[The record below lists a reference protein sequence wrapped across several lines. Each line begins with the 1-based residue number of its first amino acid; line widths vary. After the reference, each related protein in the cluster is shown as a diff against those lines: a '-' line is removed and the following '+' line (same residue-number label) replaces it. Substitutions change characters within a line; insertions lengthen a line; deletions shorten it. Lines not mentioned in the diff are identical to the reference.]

1 MNVIVVVSD
10 SLRRDHLP
18 CYGNRTVHAPRL
30 AAFARQAVVFEGC
43 RPASFPTVPARA
55 DLLTGRHSFVQRDW
69 GPLPQSD
76 ATLAGSLAAAGY
88 LTFGVADTPFLLRN
102 GYGYDRGFHD
112 FVWIRGQR
120 QGPER
125 DDVQCGWRGEEDRFA
140 PTTLSFAARWLERHA
155 RDRFF
160 LYVDTW
166 DPHEPWDAPTHY
178 VRRHLPDYSGEQV
191 APCYWD
197 WREDGYT
204 ERQLEVA
211 HACYMA
217 EIAMVDRWF
226 GFLLDRVGTLGLED
240 DTAIFFLSDHG
251 FYFGEHG
258 LFGKSRFRWEGN
270 VPFEE
275 GWIRGLKVGY
285 VYRSPLHQEV
295 VRVPLLAR
303 IPGVAPGRVDGLCGL
318 PDLMPTI
325 LDLTGVEIPETVQGA
340 SLLPLVR
347 GEVDRV
353 HQLWASSAALHN
365 PGAVTRMVD
374 DQIREVREGS
384 PSTITDGEWELLY
397 STSKEP
403 AELYRCRED
412 PGHRD
417 NLLTRYREV
426 AVGLHRRFLA
436 WLEEMGAPD
445 ETLRARR
452 QLADPVEAPPT

>member
-1 MNVIVVVSD
+1 MNVIVIVSD

-18 CYGNRTVHAPRL
+18 CYGNQTVQAPRL
-30 AAFARQAVVFEGC
+30 AAFARQAVVFDGC
-43 RPASFPTVPARA
+43 RTASFPTVPARA
-55 DLLTGRHSFVQRDW
+55 DLLTGRHSFVFRDW
-69 GPLPQSD
+69 GPLPRSEV
-76 ATLAGSLAAAGY
+76 TLPALLARAGY

-125 DDVQCGWRGEEDRFA
+125 DDVQRGWKGEEDRFA
-140 PTTLSFAARWLERHA
+140 PATLSFAARWLERHV
-155 RDRFF
+155 DERFF

-166 DPHEPWDAPTHY
+166 DPHEPWDPPAHY
-178 VRRHLPDYSGEQV
+178 VRRHLHDYSGEQV

-226 GFLLDRVGTLGLED
+226 GLLLDRISTLGLED

-258 LFGKSRFRWEGN
+258 LLGKSRFRWEGG
-270 VPFEE
+270 VSFEE

-285 VYRSPLHQEV
+285 IYRSPLHQEL
-295 VRVPLLAR
+295 VRVPLLVR
-303 IPGVAPGRVDGLCGL
+303 IPGVAPGRVGALCGL

-325 LDLTGVEIPETVQGA
+325 LELAGVEVPESVQGA
-340 SLLPLVR
+340 SLMGLLR
-347 GEVDRV
+347 GEMDRA
-353 HQLWASSAALHN
+353 HPLWVSSAALHN
-365 PGAVTRMVD
+365 PGAVSRMVD

-397 STSKEP
+397 STSAEP

-412 PGHRD
+412 PGHRE
-417 NLLTRYREV
+417 NLLPQHREV
-426 AVGLHRRFLA
+426 AESLHRRFIV
-436 WLEEMGAPD
+436 WLEEMGAAD
-445 ETLRARR
+445 EALRTRR
-452 QLADPVEAPPT
+452 VLSELGKMPAT